1 MIDDLNFFQNMYD
14 ERTKEWRNIVENV
27 EKRREEL
34 GLSIP
39 PKDKSRILAGS
50 ASHIRAMARIVET
63 VAGLD
68 KLLKEQRS
76 AYLAAHGGEYHII
89 KDKSCQLDVQGC
101 SSERGTR
108 SMLVLI
114 PFRGNVDS

>member
-1 MIDDLNFFQNMYD
+1 MGSIATTPRLCPLPHYIFQELLLVIDDLNFFQSMYD

-50 ASHIRAMARIVET
+50 VSHIRAMARIVET

-76 AYLAAHGGEYHII
+76 AYLAAHGGEYHISRT
-89 KDKSCQLDVQGC
+89 KVVS
-101 SSERGTR
+101 
-108 SMLVLI
+108 
-114 PFRGNVDS
+114 

>member
-1 MIDDLNFFQNMYD
+1 MFD

-76 AYLAAHGGEYHII
+76 AYLAAHGGEYHILRT
-89 KDKSCQLDVQGC
+89 KNSQLNVQG
-101 SSERGTR
+101 
-108 SMLVLI
+108 
-114 PFRGNVDS
+114 

>member
-1 MIDDLNFFQNMYD
+1 MFD

-50 ASHIRAMARIVET
+50 VSHIRAMARIVET

-76 AYLAAHGGEYHII
+76 AYLAAHGGEYH
-89 KDKSCQLDVQGC
+89 SGLFFFCFFLYHSGC
-101 SSERGTR
+101 FFL
-108 SMLVLI
+108 M
-114 PFRGNVDS
+114 FRPKK

>member
-1 MIDDLNFFQNMYD
+1 MYD
-14 ERTKEWRNIVENV
+14 ERTKEWRDIVGNV

-50 ASHIRAMARIVET
+50 VSHIRAMARIVET

-76 AYLAAHGGEYHII
+76 AYLASHGGEYHMVRTQILSLMYR
-89 KDKSCQLDVQGC
+89 DARAREG
-101 SSERGTR
+101 RGR
-108 SMLVLI
+108 CWC
-114 PFRGNVDS
+114 